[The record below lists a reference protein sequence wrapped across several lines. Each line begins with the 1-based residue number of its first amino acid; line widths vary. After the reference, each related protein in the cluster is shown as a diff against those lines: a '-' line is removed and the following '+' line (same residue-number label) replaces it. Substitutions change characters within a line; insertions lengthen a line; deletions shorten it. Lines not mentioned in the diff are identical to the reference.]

1 MVKLTEFLI
10 RNRLAV
16 VFLTVFLFF
25 YGFYS
30 LKKTP
35 IDAIPDLSDVQVI
48 VYAKWIGQ
56 VPQVVEDQ
64 LTYPLVTNM
73 MGVPKVKTVRGY
85 SVPNYS
91 LVFIIFEDGTDLYW
105 ARSRVLE
112 KLATIRG
119 QLPKEADI
127 QLGPDATGVGW
138 VYQYALVSKTR
149 TLDEL
154 WALQNFYVKYAL
166 LSVPDVSEV
175 ASVGGFEKEYRVLIK
190 PEKLYQ
196 YRLSLKDV
204 YRAVKRSNIERGGK
218 YVEINEREFL
228 LRAVGYA
235 QTKEDLENT
244 VIADRHGV
252 PIRVKDVAKVI
263 ETPAFRM
270 GVADYN
276 GMGDTVGGI
285 VVMRFGAD
293 AYKVIKNVKAK
304 VEEIKKGLPPD
315 VEIIPVYDRS
325 TLIERAIETLKSK
338 LIEESI
344 VVILIISI
352 FLFHFRSS
360 LVILIFLV
368 VSLLAT
374 FITMNHLGITSNIM
388 SLGGIAIAI
397 GTMVDAAI
405 VLIENVHRRR
415 EEGEE
420 LVEAVIHSARDVGKP
435 IFLALLIVTVSFVPL
450 FALEGQAGRL
460 FKPLVATKTL
470 SMVVAAIISV
480 VIVPVLIYYLVR
492 GRIPPEEKNPIV
504 RVLIKLY
511 SPFFHAAVKLRYLV
525 LVLTLIV
532 GASTVYLYEKLGR
545 EFMPPLNE
553 GTLLY
558 MPTTVPSL
566 SRVEALRIINIQDRI
581 LAQFPEV
588 QSVFG
593 KAGRAETAT
602 DPAPISMIETFITL
616 KPEEEWR
623 KVKEERFYSNWNIP
637 EGLKNLLRKVFPEER
652 PISYTELIRE
662 MDKAISM
669 PGLSNMWTMP
679 IKGRIDM
686 ITTGIQT
693 PLGIKIYGDDIRKL
707 NKVAQEIE
715 QTLKGTEGIMSIFGE
730 RSANASYI
738 EIRPKREALDRYGL
752 TVEDVNGAI
761 ASLFANSPVSVMV
774 LGRERYNITLGV
786 PIDYRYDLES
796 LMLPLKGKLIPL
808 SAVADIV
815 RTESPISIKSENGL
829 LTSYVFITPSPDTD
843 MGTVIARAE
852 KVLKESLELPKGYYY
867 EWSGQFEYWKKALEN
882 LKVIIPV
889 VILMII
895 LLVYFTFNKLFE
907 TFLVLLTLPIAT
919 FGGVLLMYILDY
931 NISIASIAGFLAL
944 LGIAAEMG
952 IVMVVYIQ
960 NALLHHAT
968 EEGGRLKSK
977 QDAFEAIYE
986 GAVKRIR
993 PISMTFSAILLG
1005 LIPIMM
1011 GHGTG
1016 GEVMSRI
1023 AAPMVGGVLSTFVI
1037 VLLFVPALYAIYV
1050 EIVMRKKLRNNE
1062 SS

>member
-1 MVKLTEFLI
+1 MVKLTEFFIKNKIAIIFTTL
-10 RNRLAV
+10 
-16 VFLTVFLFF
+16 FLLF
-25 YGFYS
+25 YGYYS

-48 VYAKWIGQ
+48 IYSKWIGQ
-56 VPQVVEDQ
+56 VPQVIEDQ

-154 WALQNFYVKYAL
+154 WALQNFYIKYAL
-166 LSVPDVSEV
+166 LAVPDVAEV
-175 ASVGGFEKEYRVLIK
+175 ASVGGYEKEYRVLIK

-196 YRLSLKDV
+196 YGLSLRDV
-204 YRAVKRSNIERGGK
+204 YMSLKKTNVEVGGK

-228 LRAVGYA
+228 IRAVGYA
-235 QTKEDLENT
+235 QSKEDLEKT
-244 VIADRHGV
+244 VITYRNGI
-252 PIRVKDVAKVI
+252 PIRIRDIGKVV

-285 VVMRFGAD
+285 VIMRFGAD
-293 AYKVIKNVKAK
+293 AYKVIKNVKEK
-304 VEEIKKGLPPD
+304 IEEIKKGLPED
-315 VEIIPVYDRS
+315 VELVPVYDRS
-325 TLIERAIETLKSK
+325 TLIERAIDNLKTK

-344 VVILIISI
+344 IVLAIVGL
-352 FLFHFRSS
+352 FLFHIQSAI
-360 LVILIFLV
+360 VIIIFLILSILV
-368 VSLLAT
+368 T

-405 VLIENVHRRR
+405 VLVENVHRRL
-415 EEGEE
+415 EEGDD
-420 LVEAVIHSARDVGKP
+420 LMTAITHSAKDVGKP

-470 SMVVAAIISV
+470 SMLVAALISIT
-480 VIVPVLIYYLVR
+480 IVPVLIYILVR
-492 GRIPPEEKNPIV
+492 GKIPPEEKNPLV
-504 RVLIKLY
+504 RLLHKIY
-511 SPFFHAAVKLRYLV
+511 DPIFHLAVKLRYLLLLLFFV
-525 LVLTLIV
+525 M
-532 GASTVYLYEKLGR
+532 GASTLYFYEKLGR
-545 EFMPPLNE
+545 EFMPTLNE
-553 GTLLY
+553 GTILY
-558 MPTTVPSL
+558 MPTSVPSI
-566 SRVEALRIINIQDRI
+566 SRQEVFRIINIQDRI

-588 QSVFG
+588 ESVFG

-602 DPAPISMIETFITL
+602 DPAPMSMIETFITL

-623 KVKEERFYSNWNIP
+623 KIKEKRFYSDWNIP
-637 EGLKNLLRKVFPEER
+637 EFLKDLLRRLFPEER
-652 PISYTELIRE
+652 NITYTELIRE
-662 MDKAISM
+662 MDQAISV

-693 PLGIKIYGDDIRKL
+693 PLGIKIYGDDINTL
-707 NKVAQEIE
+707 NDLAQQIE
-715 QTLKGTEGIMSIFGE
+715 QLLKNVEGIMSIFGE
-730 RSANASYI
+730 RSTKATYL
-738 EIRPKREALDRYGL
+738 EIRPKREALERYGL
-752 TVEDVNGAI
+752 TVSDINMAI
-761 ASLFANSPVSVMV
+761 AQLFANAPASTMI
-774 LGRERYNITLGV
+774 LGRERYGITLGI
-786 PIDYRYDLES
+786 PLDYRYDLEN
-796 LMLPLKGKLIPL
+796 LMLPLKGKLVPL

-829 LTSYVFITPSPDTD
+829 LTSYVFITPNPEVD
-843 MGTVIARAE
+843 MGTVIQRAE
-852 KVLKESLELPKGYYY
+852 KVLQERLQLPKGYYY

-882 LKVIIPV
+882 LKVIIPL
-889 VILMII
+889 VILLIV
-895 LLVYFTFNKLFE
+895 LLVWFTFGRLFE
-907 TFLVLLTLPIAT
+907 TVLVLLTLPVAT
-919 FGGVLLMYILDY
+919 FGGVMLMYLLDY

-952 IVMVVYIQ
+952 MVMVVYIQ
-960 NALLHHAT
+960 NSLLHTAT
-968 EEGGRLKSK
+968 QHGGKIPDKRT
-977 QDAFEAIYE
+977 AFEAIYH

-993 PISMTFSAILLG
+993 PKAMTFFAILLG
-1005 LIPIMM
+1005 LLPIMK

-1016 GEVMSRI
+1016 SEVMSRI
-1023 AAPMVGGVLSTFVI
+1023 AAPMVGGILSTFII
-1037 VLLFVPALYAIYV
+1037 VLIFVPALYAIYMDWT
-1050 EIVMRKKLRNNE
+1050 MRGKRE
-1062 SS
+1062 E

>member
-1 MVKLTEFLI
+1 MIKLTQFFLK
-10 RNRLAV
+10 NRIAILFATL
-16 VFLTVFLFF
+16 FLLL
-25 YGFYS
+25 YGYYS

-48 VYAKWIGQ
+48 IYSKWIGQ
-56 VPQVVEDQ
+56 VPQVIEDQ

-149 TLDEL
+149 SLDEL
-154 WALQNFYVKYAL
+154 WALQNFYLKYAL
-166 LSVPDVSEV
+166 LAVPDVAEV
-175 ASVGGFEKEYRVLIK
+175 ASVGGYEKEYRVLVK

-196 YRLSLKDV
+196 YGLSLKDLYMALKKTNV
-204 YRAVKRSNIERGGK
+204 EVGGK

-228 LRAVGYA
+228 VRAVGYA
-235 QTKEDLENT
+235 RSREDIAKT
-244 VIADRHGV
+244 VVAYRNGV
-252 PIRVKDVAKVI
+252 PIRVEDLGKVI
-263 ETPAFRM
+263 ETPAYRM

-293 AYKVIKNVKAK
+293 AYKVIKNVKK
-304 VEEIKKGLPPD
+304 KIEDIKKGLPED
-315 VEIIPVYDRS
+315 VELVPVYDRS
-325 TLIERAIETLKSK
+325 TLIERAIDNLKTK
-338 LIEESI
+338 LIEESVVVLAI
-344 VVILIISI
+344 VGI
-352 FLFHFRSS
+352 FLFHIQSAI
-360 LVILIFLV
+360 VIIVFLII
-368 VSLLAT
+368 SLLAT
-374 FITMNHLGITSNIM
+374 FIAMNHLGITSNIM

-405 VLIENVHRRR
+405 VLVENVHRRL
-415 EEGEE
+415 ENGDD
-420 LVEAVIHSARDVGKP
+420 LVTAITHSAKDVGKP
-435 IFLALLIVTVSFVPL
+435 IFLALLIVTASFVPL

-470 SMVVAAIISV
+470 SMLVSAIISV
-480 VIVPVLIYYLVR
+480 TIVPVLIYFLVR
-492 GRIPPEEKNPIV
+492 GKIPPEEKNPIV
-504 RVLIKLY
+504 RFLLKLY
-511 SPFFHAAVKLRYLV
+511 GPVFHSAVRLRYILLLLFV
-525 LVLTLIV
+525 AMGV
-532 GASTVYLYEKLGR
+532 STFYFYEKLGR
-545 EFMPPLNE
+545 EFMPTLNE
-553 GTLLY
+553 GTILY
-558 MPTTVPSL
+558 MPTSVPSV
-566 SRVEALRIINIQDRI
+566 SRQEIFRVINIQDRI
-581 LAQFPEV
+581 IKQFPEV
-588 QSVFG
+588 ESVFG

-602 DPAPISMIETFITL
+602 DPAPLSMIETFITL

-623 KVKEERFYSNWNIP
+623 KVKEERFYSNWSIP
-637 EGLKNLLRKVFPEER
+637 EFLKDLLRKVFPEER
-652 PISYTELIRE
+652 TITYTELIRE
-662 MDKAISM
+662 MDRSISI

-693 PLGIKIYGDDIRKL
+693 PLGIKIYGDNINTL
-707 NKVAQEIE
+707 NDLAQRIE
-715 QTLKGTEGIMSIFGE
+715 HILKGVDGIMSVFGE
-730 RSANASYI
+730 RSTKATYI
-738 EIRPKREALDRYGL
+738 EIRPKREALQRYGL
-752 TVEDVNGAI
+752 TVSDINMAI
-761 ASLFANSPVSVMV
+761 AQLFANSPASTMI
-774 LGRERYNITLGV
+774 LGRERYGITLGV
-786 PIDYRYDLES
+786 PLDYRYDLEN
-796 LMLPLKGKLIPL
+796 LMLPLKKRLIPL

-815 RTESPISIKSENGL
+815 KTESPISIKSENGL
-829 LTSYVFITPSPDTD
+829 LTSYVFITPNPEVD
-843 MGTVIARAE
+843 MGTVIERAE
-852 KVLKESLELPKGYYY
+852 KVLKEKLKLPKGYYY

-882 LKVIIPV
+882 LKVIVPV

-895 LLVYFTFNKLFE
+895 LLVWFTFNKLFE
-907 TFLVLLTLPIAT
+907 TILVLLTLPVAT
-919 FGGVLLMYILDY
+919 FGGVMLMYLLDY

-960 NALLHHAT
+960 NSLLHTAIRY
-968 EEGGRLKSK
+968 GGRIHDKK
-977 QDAFEAIYE
+977 EAFEAIYS

-993 PISMTFSAILLG
+993 PIFMTFSAILLG
-1005 LIPIMM
+1005 LLPIMR

-1016 GEVMSRI
+1016 SEVMSRI
-1023 AAPMVGGVLSTFVI
+1023 AAPMVGGILSTFII
-1037 VLLFVPALYAIYV
+1037 VLLFVPALYAIYM
-1050 EIVMRKKLRNNE
+1050 EWSTRRR
-1062 SS
+1062 SGA

>member
-1 MVKLTEFLI
+1 MVKVTEFFLH
-10 RNRLAV
+10 NRIAIIFVSL
-16 VFLTVFLFF
+16 FLLF

-48 VYAKWIGQ
+48 IYSKWIGQ
-56 VPQVVEDQ
+56 VPQVIEDQ

-119 QLPKEADI
+119 QLPREADI

-154 WALQNFYVKYAL
+154 WALQNFYIKYAL
-166 LSVPDVSEV
+166 LAVPDVAEV
-175 ASVGGFEKEYRVLIK
+175 ASVGGYEKEYRVLIK

-196 YRLSLKDV
+196 YGLSLKDV
-204 YRAVKRSNIERGGK
+204 YNALRKTNIEMGGK

-228 LRAVGYA
+228 IRAVGYA
-235 QTKEDLENT
+235 QTREDIART
-244 VIADRHGV
+244 VIVERKGV
-252 PIRVKDVAKVI
+252 PIRIEDIGSVV
-263 ETPAFRM
+263 ETPAYRM

-293 AYKVIKNVKAK
+293 AYKVIKNVKK
-304 VEEIKKGLPPD
+304 KIEEVKKGLPED
-315 VEIIPVYDRS
+315 VELVPVYDRS
-325 TLIERAIETLKSK
+325 ALIERAIDNLKSK

-344 VVILIISI
+344 VVLAIVGI
-352 FLFHFRSS
+352 FLFHLQSAV
-360 LVILIFLV
+360 VIIIFLIL
-368 VSLLAT
+368 SLLAT

-415 EEGEE
+415 EDGDD
-420 LVEAVIHSARDVGKP
+420 LWTAITHSARDVGKP

-470 SMVVAAIISV
+470 SMLVAAIISV
-480 VIVPVLIYYLVR
+480 IIVPVLIYFLVR
-492 GRIPPEEKNPIV
+492 GHIPPEHKNPIV
-504 RVLIKLY
+504 RFLIRVYDPL
-511 SPFFHAAVKLRYLV
+511 FHTAVKLRYLMLLLFV
-525 LVLTLIV
+525 LMGI
-532 GASTVYLYEKLGR
+532 GTVYIYEKLGR

-558 MPTTVPSL
+558 MPTSVPSV
-566 SRVEALRIINIQDRI
+566 SRQEIFRIINIQDRI
-581 LAQFPEV
+581 LKEFPEV

-602 DPAPISMIETFITL
+602 DPAPFSMIETFITL
-616 KPEEEWR
+616 KPQSEWR

-637 EGLKNLLRKVFPEER
+637 ESIKNLLRKVFPEER
-652 PISYTELIRE
+652 PIEFTELIRE
-662 MDKAISM
+662 MDQAISV

-693 PLGIKIYGDDIRKL
+693 PLGIKIYGDDINRL
-707 NKVAQEIE
+707 NHIAQQIE
-715 QTLKGTEGIMSIFGE
+715 QMIKDVDGIMSIFGE
-730 RSANASYI
+730 RSIKATYV
-738 EIRPKREALDRYGL
+738 EIIPRREVLERYGL
-752 TVEDVNGAI
+752 TVSDINMAI
-761 ASLFANSPVSVMV
+761 AQLFANSPASTMI
-774 LGRERYNITLGV
+774 LGRERYGITLGV
-786 PIDYRYDLES
+786 PLDYRYDLEN
-796 LMLPLKGKLIPL
+796 LMIPLRDRLIPL
-808 SAVADIV
+808 SAVARIV

-829 LTSYVFITPSPDTD
+829 LTSYVFITPDPKVD
-843 MGTVIARAE
+843 MGTVISRAE
-852 KVLKESLELPKGYYY
+852 KVLQEKLKLPKGYYY

-882 LKVIIPV
+882 LKVIIPI
-889 VILMII
+889 VILLIV
-895 LLVYFTFNKLFE
+895 LLVYFTFNRLFE
-907 TFLVLLTLPIAT
+907 TILVLLTLPVAT
-919 FGGVLLMYILDY
+919 FGGLLLMYILGY

-960 NALLHHAT
+960 NSLLHRAL
-968 EEGGRLKSK
+968 ELGGRITTREE
-977 QDAFEAIYE
+977 AFEAIYS

-993 PISMTFSAILLG
+993 PIFMTFSAILLG
-1005 LIPIMM
+1005 LLPIMS

-1016 GEVMSRI
+1016 SEVMSRI
-1023 AAPMVGGVLSTFVI
+1023 AAPMVGGILSTFII
-1037 VLLFVPALYAIYV
+1037 VLLFVPALYAIYM
-1050 EIVMRKKLRNNE
+1050 EWNTRRRE
-1062 SS
+1062 

>member
-1 MVKLTEFLI
+1 MVKLTEFFLKNRIALI
-10 RNRLAV
+10 FISL
-16 VFLTVFLFF
+16 FLLL

-48 VYAKWIGQ
+48 IYSKWIGQ
-56 VPQVVEDQ
+56 VPQVIEDQ

-119 QLPKEADI
+119 QLPREADI

-138 VYQYALVSKTR
+138 VYQYALVSKKR

-154 WALQNFYVKYAL
+154 WAMQNFYIKYAL
-166 LSVPDVSEV
+166 LAVPDVAEV
-175 ASVGGFEKEYRVLIK
+175 ASVGGYEKEYRVLIK

-196 YRLSLKDV
+196 YGLSLKEV
-204 YRAVKRSNIERGGK
+204 YNALRKTNIEMGGK

-228 LRAVGYA
+228 VRAIGYA
-235 QTKEDLENT
+235 QNREDIART
-244 VIADRHGV
+244 VVAERKGV
-252 PIRVKDVAKVI
+252 PIRIEDIGNVI
-263 ETPAFRM
+263 ETPAYRM

-293 AYKVIKNVKAK
+293 AYKVIKNVKK
-304 VEEIKKGLPPD
+304 KIEEVKKGLPED
-315 VEIIPVYDRS
+315 VRIVPVYDRS
-325 TLIERAIETLKSK
+325 TLIERAIDNLRSK

-344 VVILIISI
+344 VVLAIVGI
-352 FLFHFRSS
+352 FLFHVQSA
-360 LVILIFLV
+360 LVIIIFLV
-368 VSLLAT
+368 ISLLAT
-374 FITMNHLGITSNIM
+374 FITMNHLGLTSNIM

-405 VLIENVHRRR
+405 VLVENVHRRR
-415 EEGEE
+415 EDGDD
-420 LVEAVIHSARDVGKP
+420 LRTAISHSAKDVGKP

-470 SMVVAAIISV
+470 SMLVAAIISV
-480 VIVPVLIYYLVR
+480 IIVPVFIYYFVR
-492 GRIPPEEKNPIV
+492 GPIPPEHRNPIV
-504 RVLIKLY
+504 RLLIKTYDPLY
-511 SPFFHAAVKLRYLV
+511 HMAVKLRYLMLLLFV
-525 LVLTLIV
+525 LMGV
-532 GASTVYLYEKLGR
+532 GTFFIYEKLGR

-558 MPTTVPSL
+558 MPTSVPSV
-566 SRVEALRIINIQDRI
+566 SRQEIFRIINVQDRI
-581 LAQFPEV
+581 IKEFPEV
-588 QSVFG
+588 QSVLG

-602 DPAPISMIETFITL
+602 DPAPFSMIETFITL
-616 KPEEEWR
+616 KPESEWR
-623 KVKEERFYSNWNIP
+623 RVKGERFYSGWSLP
-637 EGLKNLLRKVFPEER
+637 EPIKNLLRRLFPEER
-652 PISYTELIRE
+652 PIELTELIRE
-662 MDKAISM
+662 MDQAISV

-693 PLGIKIYGDDIRKL
+693 PLGIKIYGDDINKL
-707 NKVAQEIE
+707 NQIAQHIE
-715 QTLKGTEGIMSIFGE
+715 QMIKDVDGIMSVFGE
-730 RSANASYI
+730 RSIKATYV
-738 EIRPKREALDRYGL
+738 EIIPRREVLERYGL
-752 TVEDVNGAI
+752 TVSDINMAI
-761 ASLFANSPVSVMV
+761 AQLFANSPASTMI
-774 LGRERYNITLGV
+774 LGRERYGITLGV
-786 PIDYRYDLES
+786 PLDYRYDLEN

-808 SAVADIV
+808 SAVAHIV

-829 LTSYVFITPSPDTD
+829 LTSYVFITPDPKVD

-852 KVLKESLELPKGYYY
+852 KVLQEKLKLPKGYYY

-882 LKVIIPV
+882 LKVIIPI
-889 VILMII
+889 VILLII
-895 LLVYFTFNKLFE
+895 LLVYFTFNRLFE
-907 TFLVLLTLPIAT
+907 TILVLLTLPVAT
-919 FGGVLLMYILDY
+919 FGGLLLMYMLSY

-960 NALLHHAT
+960 NSLLHRAIELGGKIHSR
-968 EEGGRLKSK
+968 EE
-977 QDAFEAIYE
+977 AFEAIYS

-993 PISMTFSAILLG
+993 PIFMTFSAILLG
-1005 LIPIMM
+1005 LLPIMS

-1023 AAPMVGGVLSTFVI
+1023 AAPMVGGILSTFVI
-1037 VLLFVPALYAIYV
+1037 VLLFVPALYAIYM
-1050 EIVMRKKLRNNE
+1050 EWRTRAR
-1062 SS
+1062 

>member
-1 MVKLTEFLI
+1 MIKLTEFFL
-10 RNRLAV
+10 RNRIAILFTTL
-16 VFLTVFLFF
+16 FLLL
-25 YGFYS
+25 YGYYS

-48 VYAKWIGQ
+48 IYSKWIGQ
-56 VPQVVEDQ
+56 VPQVIEDQ

-166 LSVPDVSEV
+166 LAVPDVAEV
-175 ASVGGFEKEYRVLIK
+175 ASVGGYEKEYRVLVK

-196 YRLSLKDV
+196 YGLSLKDL
-204 YRAVKRSNIERGGK
+204 YMSLKKTNIEMGGK

-228 LRAVGYA
+228 IRAVGYA
-235 QTKEDLENT
+235 QSREELEKT
-244 VIADRHGV
+244 VVAYRDGV
-252 PIRVKDVAKVI
+252 PIRVADLGKVI
-263 ETPAFRM
+263 ETPAYRM
-270 GVADYN
+270 GLADYN

-293 AYKVIKNVKAK
+293 AYKVIKNVKQK
-304 VEEIKKGLPPD
+304 IEEVKKGLPED
-315 VEIIPVYDRS
+315 VELVPVYDRS
-325 TLIERAIETLKSK
+325 TLIERAIDNLKTK
-338 LIEESI
+338 LIEETI
-344 VVILIISI
+344 VVLAIVGI
-352 FLFHFRSS
+352 FLFHIQSAI
-360 LVILIFLV
+360 VIIIFLI

-405 VLIENVHRRR
+405 VLVENVHRRV
-415 EEGEE
+415 EEGDD
-420 LVEAVIHSARDVGKP
+420 LLTAITHSAKDVGKP

-470 SMVVAAIISV
+470 SMLVAAIISV
-480 VIVPVLIYYLVR
+480 IIVPVLVYFLVR
-492 GRIPPEEKNPIV
+492 GKIPPEEKNPIV
-504 RVLIKLY
+504 RFLLKVY
-511 SPFFHAAVKLRYLV
+511 DPVFHFAVKIRYILLILFV
-525 LVLTLIV
+525 LMGV
-532 GASTVYLYEKLGR
+532 STFYFYEKLGR
-545 EFMPPLNE
+545 EFMPALNE
-553 GTLLY
+553 GTILY
-558 MPTTVPSL
+558 MPTSVPSV
-566 SRVEALRIINIQDRI
+566 SRQEIFRIINIQDRI
-581 LAQFPEV
+581 LKQFPEV
-588 QSVFG
+588 ESVFG

-602 DPAPISMIETFITL
+602 DPAPFSMIETFITL
-616 KPEEEWR
+616 KPEHEWR
-623 KVKEERFYSNWNIP
+623 KVKEERFYSNWIIP
-637 EGLKNLLRKVFPEER
+637 EFMKNLLRKVFPEER
-652 PISYTELIRE
+652 TITYTELIRE
-662 MDKAISM
+662 MDQAISV

-693 PLGIKIYGDDIRKL
+693 PLGIKIYGDNINTLNDI
-707 NKVAQEIE
+707 AQQIE
-715 QTLKGTEGIMSIFGE
+715 QTLKDVDGVMSIFGE
-730 RSANASYI
+730 RSTKATYV
-738 EIRPKREALDRYGL
+738 EIRPKREALQRYGL
-752 TVEDVNGAI
+752 TVSDINMAI
-761 ASLFANSPVSVMV
+761 AQLFANSPASTMI
-774 LGRERYNITLGV
+774 LGRERYGITLGV
-786 PIDYRYDLES
+786 PLDYRYDLEN
-796 LMLPLKGKLIPL
+796 LMLPLKNKLIPL
-808 SAVADIV
+808 SAVADV
-815 RTESPISIKSENGL
+815 VKTESPISIKSENGL
-829 LTSYVFITPSPDTD
+829 LTSYVFITPNPEVD

-852 KVLKESLELPKGYYY
+852 KVLQEKLKLPKGYYY

-889 VILMII
+889 VILLIV
-895 LLVYFTFNKLFE
+895 LLVWFTFNKLFE
-907 TFLVLLTLPIAT
+907 TILVLLMLPVAT
-919 FGGVLLMYILDY
+919 FGGIMLMYLLDY

-960 NALLHHAT
+960 NSLKDTAVQF
-968 EEGGRLKSK
+968 GGEIPNKK
-977 QDAFEAIYE
+977 EAFEAIYH

-993 PISMTFSAILLG
+993 PIFMTFSAILLG
-1005 LIPIMM
+1005 LLPIMR

-1016 GEVMSRI
+1016 SEVMSRI
-1023 AAPMVGGVLSTFVI
+1023 AAPMVGGILSTFVI
-1037 VLLFVPALYAIYV
+1037 VLLFVPALYAIYM
-1050 EIVMRKKLRNNE
+1050 EWKTRGKAEK
-1062 SS
+1062 S

>member
-1 MVKLTEFLI
+1 MIKLTEFFVK
-10 RNRLAV
+10 NRIAV
-16 VFLTVFLFF
+16 LFVTLFLLL
-25 YGFYS
+25 YGYYS

-48 VYAKWIGQ
+48 IYSKWIGQ
-56 VPQVVEDQ
+56 VPQVIEDQ

-138 VYQYALVSKTR
+138 VYQYALISKTR

-154 WALQNFYVKYAL
+154 WSLQNFYIKYAL
-166 LSVPDVSEV
+166 LAVPDVAEV
-175 ASVGGFEKEYRVLIK
+175 ASVGGYEKEYRVLVK

-196 YRLSLKDV
+196 YGLSLKDV
-204 YRAVKRSNIERGGK
+204 YMALKKTNVEMGGK

-228 LRAVGYA
+228 IRAVGYA
-235 QTKEDLENT
+235 KSKEDIANT
-244 VIADRHGV
+244 VIVERKGI
-252 PIRVKDVAKVI
+252 PIRIKDVAKVI
-263 ETPAFRM
+263 ETPAYRM

-293 AYKVIKNVKAK
+293 AYKVIKNVKK
-304 VEEIKKGLPPD
+304 KIEEIKKGLPED
-315 VEIIPVYDRS
+315 VEIVPVYDRS
-325 TLIERAIETLKSK
+325 TLIERAINNLKAK

-344 VVILIISI
+344 VVLAIVGI
-352 FLFHFRSS
+352 FLFHIQSAI
-360 LVILIFLV
+360 VIIIFLI

-374 FITMNHLGITSNIM
+374 FIAMNHLGITSNIM

-405 VLIENVHRRR
+405 VLVENVHRRL
-415 EEGEE
+415 ESGDD
-420 LVEAVIHSARDVGKP
+420 LVTAITHSAKDVGKP

-470 SMVVAAIISV
+470 SMLVAAIVSV
-480 VIVPVLIYYLVR
+480 IVVPVLVYFFVR
-492 GRIPPEEKNPIV
+492 GPIPSEEKNPLV
-504 RVLIKLY
+504 RFLIKVYDPL
-511 SPFFHAAVKLRYLV
+511 FHTAVKLRYLMLLLFV
-525 LVLTLIV
+525 LM
-532 GASTVYLYEKLGR
+532 GASTLYFYEKLGR

-553 GTLLY
+553 GTILY
-558 MPTTVPSL
+558 MPTSVPSV
-566 SRVEALRIINIQDRI
+566 SRQEIFRIINIQDRI
-581 LAQFPEV
+581 LKQFPEV
-588 QSVFG
+588 ESVFG

-602 DPAPISMIETFITL
+602 DPAPFSMIETFITL
-616 KPEEEWR
+616 KPEHEWR

-637 EGLKNLLRKVFPEER
+637 EPIKNLLREVFPEER
-652 PISYTELIRE
+652 TITYTELIRE
-662 MDKAISM
+662 MDKAISV

-693 PLGIKIYGDDIRKL
+693 PLGIKIYGDNINTL
-707 NKVAQEIE
+707 NELAQQIE
-715 QTLKGTEGIMSIFGE
+715 QLLKEVDGIMSIFGE
-730 RSANASYI
+730 RSTKATYI
-738 EIRPKREALDRYGL
+738 EIRPKREALERYGL
-752 TVEDVNGAI
+752 TVSDVNMAI
-761 ASLFANSPVSVMV
+761 AQLFANSPASTMI
-774 LGRERYNITLGV
+774 LGRERYGITLGV
-786 PIDYRYDLES
+786 PLDYRYDLEN
-796 LMLPLKGKLIPL
+796 LMLPLKNKLIPL

-829 LTSYVFITPSPDTD
+829 LTSYVFITPSPDVD

-852 KVLKESLELPKGYYY
+852 KVLKEKLKLPKGYYY

-882 LKVIIPV
+882 LKVIIPI
-889 VILMII
+889 VILLII

-907 TFLVLLTLPIAT
+907 TILVLLTLPVAT
-919 FGGVLLMYILDY
+919 FGGVLLMYLLGY

-960 NALLHHAT
+960 NSLVHRAMELGGKIHNR
-968 EEGGRLKSK
+968 EE
-977 QDAFEAIYE
+977 AFKAIYS
-986 GAVKRIR
+986 GAVQRIR
-993 PISMTFSAILLG
+993 PIFMTFSAILLG
-1005 LIPIMM
+1005 LLPIMR

-1016 GEVMSRI
+1016 SEVMSRI
-1023 AAPMVGGVLSTFVI
+1023 AAPMVGGILSTFTI
-1037 VLLFVPALYAIYV
+1037 VLLFVPALYAIYM
-1050 EIVMRKKLRNNE
+1050 EIATRRNRTSE
-1062 SS
+1062 

>member
-1 MVKLTEFLI
+1 MIKLTEFFV
-10 RNRLAV
+10 RNRVAV
-16 VFLTVFLFF
+16 LFTTVFLLL
-25 YGFYS
+25 YGYYS

-48 VYAKWIGQ
+48 IYSKWIGQ
-56 VPQVVEDQ
+56 VPQVIEDQ

-119 QLPKEADI
+119 QLPREADI

-138 VYQYALVSKTR
+138 VYQYALVSKKR

-154 WALQNFYVKYAL
+154 WALQNFYIKYAL
-166 LSVPDVSEV
+166 LSVPDVAEV
-175 ASVGGFEKEYRVLIK
+175 ASVGGYEREYRVLLK

-196 YRLSLKDV
+196 YGISLREV
-204 YRAVKRSNIERGGK
+204 YDALRKTNVEMGGK

-228 LRAVGYA
+228 IRAVGYA
-235 QTKEDLENT
+235 QSVEDLART
-244 VIADRHGV
+244 VITYRGGV
-252 PIRVKDVAKVI
+252 PIRIKDIGEVV
-263 ETPAFRM
+263 ETAAYRM
-270 GVADYN
+270 GVADYQ

-285 VVMRFGAD
+285 VIMRFGAD

-304 VEEIKKGLPPD
+304 IEEIKKGLPED
-315 VEIIPVYDRS
+315 VELVPVYDRS
-325 TLIERAIETLKSK
+325 TLIERAIDNLKTK

-344 VVILIISI
+344 VVLAIVGL
-352 FLFHFRSS
+352 FLFHVQSA
-360 LVILIFLV
+360 LVIIIFLV

-405 VLIENVHRRR
+405 VLVENVHRRR
-415 EEGEE
+415 EEGDD
-420 LVEAVIHSARDVGKP
+420 LITAVTHSAKDVGKP

-470 SMVVAAIISV
+470 SMLVAAIISV
-480 VIVPVLIYYLVR
+480 FIVPVLIYYLVR
-492 GRIPPEEKNPIV
+492 GHIPPEDKNPFV
-504 RVLIKLY
+504 RLLKKVYDPL
-511 SPFFHAAVKLRYLV
+511 FHGAVRFRYLM
-525 LVLTLIV
+525 LVAFV
-532 GASTVYLYEKLGR
+532 GMGGATVYLYEKLGR

-558 MPTTVPSL
+558 MPTSVPSV
-566 SRVEALRIINIQDRI
+566 SRQEIFRVINIQDRI

-588 QSVFG
+588 ESVFG

-602 DPAPISMIETFITL
+602 DPAPFSMIETFITL
-616 KPEEEWR
+616 KPEHEWR
-623 KVKEERFYSNWNIP
+623 KVKEERFYSSWDLP
-637 EGLKNLLRKVFPEER
+637 EFIKDILRKLFPEER
-652 PISYTELIRE
+652 TITFTELIRE
-662 MDKAISM
+662 MDRAISV

-693 PLGIKIYGDDIRKL
+693 PLGIKIYGDDINVL
-707 NKVAQEIE
+707 NEIAQHIE
-715 QTLKGTEGIMSIFGE
+715 QLLKNVDGVMSVFGE
-730 RSANASYI
+730 RSAEASYV
-738 EIRPKREALDRYGL
+738 EIRPRRDVLERYGL
-752 TVEDVNGAI
+752 TVADINMAVAK
-761 ASLFANSPVSVMV
+761 LFANSPASTMI
-774 LGRERYNITLGV
+774 LGRERYGITLGV
-786 PIDYRYDLES
+786 PLDYRYDLEN
-796 LMLPLKGKLIPL
+796 LIIPLKDRLVPL
-808 SAVADIV
+808 SAVVDVV

-829 LTSYVFITPSPDTD
+829 LTSYVFITPDPDTD
-843 MGTVIARAE
+843 MGTVIKRAE
-852 KVLKESLELPKGYYY
+852 KVLAEKLHLPKGYYY

-882 LKVIIPV
+882 LKVIIPL
-889 VILMII
+889 VILLIV
-895 LLVYFTFNKLFE
+895 LLVYFTFSKLFE
-907 TFLVLLTLPIAT
+907 TVLVLLTLPVAT
-919 FGGVLLMYILDY
+919 FGGVLLMYVLDY
-931 NISIASIAGFLAL
+931 NVSIASIAGFLAL

-952 IVMVVYIQ
+952 IVMVVYI
-960 NALLHHAT
+960 NNSMTRRAIESGGAIRSK
-968 EEGGRLKSK
+968 EE
-977 QDAFEAIYE
+977 AFEAIYH

-993 PISMTFSAILLG
+993 PIFMTFSAILLG
-1005 LIPIMM
+1005 LIPILK

-1016 GEVMSRI
+1016 SEVMSRI
-1023 AAPMVGGVLSTFVI
+1023 AAPMVGGILSTFII
-1037 VLLFVPALYAIYV
+1037 VLLFVPAFYAIYV
-1050 EIVMRKKLRNNE
+1050 ELSFRNKK
-1062 SS
+1062 SGD

>member
-1 MVKLTEFLI
+1 MVKLTEFFIKNKIAIIFTTL
-10 RNRLAV
+10 
-16 VFLTVFLFF
+16 FLLF
-25 YGFYS
+25 YGYYS

-48 VYAKWIGQ
+48 IYSKWIGQ
-56 VPQVVEDQ
+56 VPQVIEDQ

-154 WALQNFYVKYAL
+154 WALQNFYIKYAL
-166 LSVPDVSEV
+166 LAVPDVAEV
-175 ASVGGFEKEYRVLIK
+175 ASVGGYEKEYRVLIK

-196 YRLSLKDV
+196 YGLSLRDV
-204 YRAVKRSNIERGGK
+204 YMSLKKTNVEMGGK

-228 LRAVGYA
+228 IRAVGYA
-235 QTKEDLENT
+235 QSKEDLEKT
-244 VIADRHGV
+244 VITYRNGI
-252 PIRVKDVAKVI
+252 PIRIRDIGKVV

-285 VVMRFGAD
+285 VIMRFGAD
-293 AYKVIKNVKAK
+293 AYKVIKNVKEK
-304 VEEIKKGLPPD
+304 IEEIKKGLPED
-315 VEIIPVYDRS
+315 VELVPVYDRS
-325 TLIERAIETLKSK
+325 TLIERAIDNLKTK

-344 VVILIISI
+344 IVLAIVGL
-352 FLFHFRSS
+352 FLFHIQSAI
-360 LVILIFLV
+360 VIIIFLILSILV
-368 VSLLAT
+368 T

-405 VLIENVHRRR
+405 VLVENVHRRL
-415 EEGEE
+415 EEGDD
-420 LVEAVIHSARDVGKP
+420 LMTAITHSAKDVGKP

-470 SMVVAAIISV
+470 SMLVAALISIT
-480 VIVPVLIYYLVR
+480 IVPVLIYILVR
-492 GRIPPEEKNPIV
+492 GKIPPEEKNPLV
-504 RVLIKLY
+504 RLLHKIY
-511 SPFFHAAVKLRYLV
+511 DPIFHLAVKLRYLLLLLFFV
-525 LVLTLIV
+525 M
-532 GASTVYLYEKLGR
+532 GASTLYFYEKLGR
-545 EFMPPLNE
+545 EFMPTLNE
-553 GTLLY
+553 GTILY
-558 MPTTVPSL
+558 MPTSVPSI
-566 SRVEALRIINIQDRI
+566 SRQEVFRIINIQDRI

-588 QSVFG
+588 ESVFG

-602 DPAPISMIETFITL
+602 DPAPMSMIETFITL

-623 KVKEERFYSNWNIP
+623 KIKEKRFYSDWNIP
-637 EGLKNLLRKVFPEER
+637 EFLKDLLRRLFPEER
-652 PISYTELIRE
+652 NITYTELIRE
-662 MDKAISM
+662 MDQAISV

-693 PLGIKIYGDDIRKL
+693 PLGIKIYGDDINTL
-707 NKVAQEIE
+707 NDLAQQIE
-715 QTLKGTEGIMSIFGE
+715 QLLKNVEGIMSIFGE
-730 RSANASYI
+730 RSTKATYL
-738 EIRPKREALDRYGL
+738 EIRPKREALERYGL
-752 TVEDVNGAI
+752 TVSDINMAI
-761 ASLFANSPVSVMV
+761 AQLFANAPASTMI
-774 LGRERYNITLGV
+774 LGRERYGITLGI
-786 PIDYRYDLES
+786 PLDYRYDLEN
-796 LMLPLKGKLIPL
+796 LMLPLKGKLVPL

-829 LTSYVFITPSPDTD
+829 LTSYVFITPNPEVD
-843 MGTVIARAE
+843 MGTVIQRAE
-852 KVLKESLELPKGYYY
+852 KVLQEKLQLPKGYYY

-882 LKVIIPV
+882 LKVIIPL
-889 VILMII
+889 VILLIV
-895 LLVYFTFNKLFE
+895 LLVWFTFGRLFE
-907 TFLVLLTLPIAT
+907 TVLVLLTLPVAT
-919 FGGVLLMYILDY
+919 FGGVMLMYLLDY

-952 IVMVVYIQ
+952 MVMVVYIQ
-960 NALLHHAT
+960 NSLLHTAT
-968 EEGGRLKSK
+968 QHGGKIPDKRT
-977 QDAFEAIYE
+977 AFEAIYH

-993 PISMTFSAILLG
+993 PKAMTFFAILLG
-1005 LIPIMM
+1005 LLPIMK

-1016 GEVMSRI
+1016 SEVMSRI
-1023 AAPMVGGVLSTFVI
+1023 AAPMVGGILSTFII
-1037 VLLFVPALYAIYV
+1037 VLIFVPALYAIYMDWT
-1050 EIVMRKKLRNNE
+1050 MRGKRE
-1062 SS
+1062 E

>member
-1 MVKLTEFLI
+1 MVKLTEFFI
-10 RNRLAV
+10 KNKIAV
-16 VFLTVFLFF
+16 LFTTLFLLL
-25 YGFYS
+25 YGYYS

-48 VYAKWIGQ
+48 IYSKWIGQ
-56 VPQVVEDQ
+56 VPQVIEDQ

-85 SVPNYS
+85 SVPDYS

-119 QLPKEADI
+119 QLPREADI

-154 WALQNFYVKYAL
+154 WALQNFYIKYAL
-166 LSVPDVSEV
+166 LAVPDVAEV
-175 ASVGGFEKEYRVLIK
+175 ASVGGYEKEYRVQIK

-196 YRLSLKDV
+196 YGLSLGDV
-204 YRAVKRSNIERGGK
+204 YMALKETNVEMGGK

-228 LRAVGYA
+228 IRAVGYA
-235 QTKEDLENT
+235 QSREDLEKT
-244 VIADRHGV
+244 VIAYRNEV
-252 PIRVKDVAKVI
+252 PIRIQDVAKVV
-263 ETPAFRM
+263 ETPAYRM

-293 AYKVIKNVKAK
+293 AYKVIKNVKK
-304 VEEIKKGLPPD
+304 KIEEIKKGLPED
-315 VEIIPVYDRS
+315 VQLVPVYDRS
-325 TLIERAIETLKSK
+325 TLIERAIDNLKVK

-344 VVILIISI
+344 VVLAIVGI
-352 FLFHFRSS
+352 FLFHLQSAI
-360 LVILIFLV
+360 VIIVFLI
-368 VSLLAT
+368 VSLLVT

-405 VLIENVHRRR
+405 VLVENVHRRL
-415 EEGEE
+415 EEGDN
-420 LVEAVIHSARDVGKP
+420 LMTAITHSARDVGKP

-470 SMVVAAIISV
+470 SMLAAALISV
-480 VIVPVLIYYLVR
+480 VIVPVLIYILVR
-492 GRIPPEEKNPIV
+492 GKILPEEKNPIV
-504 RVLIKLY
+504 RFLHRVY
-511 SPFFHAAVKLRYLV
+511 DPVFHLSVKLRYV
-525 LVLTLIV
+525 LLILFVIMGTSTL
-532 GASTVYLYEKLGR
+532 YFYEKLGR
-545 EFMPPLNE
+545 EFMPTLNE
-553 GTLLY
+553 GTILY
-558 MPTTVPSL
+558 MPTSVPSV
-566 SRVEALRIINIQDRI
+566 SRQEIFRIINVQDRI

-602 DPAPISMIETFITL
+602 DPAHFSMIETFITL

-623 KVKEERFYSNWNIP
+623 KVREERFYSSWNIP
-637 EGLKNLLRKVFPEER
+637 EFLKNLLRRLFPEER
-652 PISYTELIRE
+652 TITYTELIRE
-662 MDKAISM
+662 MDQAISV

-693 PLGIKIYGDDIRKL
+693 PLGIKIYGDDINTL
-707 NKVAQEIE
+707 NDLAQQIE
-715 QTLKGTEGIMSIFGE
+715 QLLKNVDGVMSVFGE
-730 RSANASYI
+730 RSTKATYL
-738 EIRPKREALDRYGL
+738 EIRPKREVLERYGL
-752 TVEDVNGAI
+752 TISDINMAI
-761 ASLFANSPVSVMV
+761 AQLFANSPASTMI
-774 LGRERYNITLGV
+774 LGRERYGITLGV
-786 PIDYRYDLES
+786 PLDYRYDLEN
-796 LMLPLKGKLIPL
+796 LMLPLKGRLIPL

-815 RTESPISIKSENGL
+815 RTESPISIRSENGL
-829 LTSYVFITPSPDTD
+829 LTSYVFMTPNPDTD
-843 MGTVIARAE
+843 MGTVIERAE
-852 KVLKESLELPKGYYY
+852 KVLQEKLQLPKGYYY

-882 LKVIIPV
+882 LKVIIPI
-889 VILMII
+889 VILLIV
-895 LLVYFTFNKLFE
+895 LLVWFTFNKLFE
-907 TFLVLLTLPIAT
+907 TILVLLTLPVAT
-919 FGGVLLMYILDY
+919 FGGVMLMYILDY
-931 NISIASIAGFLAL
+931 NISVASIAGFLAL

-960 NALLHHAT
+960 NSLIHTAMRH
-968 EEGGRLKSK
+968 GGRIHDKK
-977 QDAFEAIYE
+977 EAFEAIYR

-993 PISMTFSAILLG
+993 PKFMTFSAILLG
-1005 LIPIMM
+1005 LLPIMRA
-1011 GHGTG
+1011 HGTG
-1016 GEVMSRI
+1016 SEVMSRI
-1023 AAPMVGGVLSTFVI
+1023 AAPMVGGILSTFII
-1037 VLLFVPALYAIYV
+1037 VLVFVPALYAIYM
-1050 EIVMRKKLRNNE
+1050 EWTTRRRE
-1062 SS
+1062 

>member
-1 MVKLTEFLI
+1 MVKLTQFFIQNRIAILFATLFL
-10 RNRLAV
+10 L
-16 VFLTVFLFF
+16 L
-25 YGFYS
+25 YGYYS

-48 VYAKWIGQ
+48 IYSKWIGQ
-56 VPQVVEDQ
+56 VPQVIEDQ

-119 QLPKEADI
+119 QLPREADI

-166 LSVPDVSEV
+166 LAVPDVAEV
-175 ASVGGFEKEYRVLIK
+175 ASVGGYEKEYRVLIK

-196 YRLSLKDV
+196 YGLSLKDLYMALKKTNV
-204 YRAVKRSNIERGGK
+204 EMGGK

-228 LRAVGYA
+228 VRAVGYA
-235 QTKEDLENT
+235 QSREDLAKT
-244 VIADRHGV
+244 VVAYRNGV
-252 PIRVKDVAKVI
+252 PIRIEDLGKVV
-263 ETPAFRM
+263 ETPAYRM

-293 AYKVIKNVKAK
+293 AYKVIKNVKK
-304 VEEIKKGLPPD
+304 KIEEIKKGLPED
-315 VEIIPVYDRS
+315 VEIVPVYDRS
-325 TLIERAIETLKSK
+325 TLIERAIDNLKTK

-344 VVILIISI
+344 VVLAIVGI
-352 FLFHFRSS
+352 FLFHVQSAI
-360 LVILIFLV
+360 VIIVFLI

-405 VLIENVHRRR
+405 VLVENVHRRR
-415 EEGEE
+415 EEGDD
-420 LVEAVIHSARDVGKP
+420 LMTAITHSAKDVGKP

-470 SMVVAAIISV
+470 SMLVAAIISV
-480 VIVPVLIYYLVR
+480 VVVPVLIYYLVR

-504 RVLIKLY
+504 RFLIRVYDPL
-511 SPFFHAAVKLRYLV
+511 FHISVKLRYLMLLLFV
-525 LVLTLIV
+525 VM
-532 GASTVYLYEKLGR
+532 GASTFYFYEKLGR
-545 EFMPPLNE
+545 EFMPALNE
-553 GTLLY
+553 GTILY
-558 MPTTVPSL
+558 MPTTVPSV
-566 SRVEALRIINIQDRI
+566 SRQEIFRVINLQDRI
-581 LAQFPEV
+581 IKQFPEV
-588 QSVFG
+588 ESVFG

-602 DPAPISMIETFITL
+602 DPAPFSMIETFITL

-623 KVKEERFYSNWNIP
+623 KVKEERFYSSWKIP
-637 EGLKNLLRKVFPEER
+637 EFFKNVLRKLFPEER
-652 PISYTELIRE
+652 TITYTELIRE
-662 MDKAISM
+662 MDQAISI

-693 PLGIKIYGDDIRKL
+693 PLGIKIYGDDINTL
-707 NKVAQEIE
+707 NELAQQIE
-715 QTLKGTEGIMSIFGE
+715 QTLKDVDGIMSIFGE
-730 RSANASYI
+730 RSTKATYI
-738 EIRPKREALDRYGL
+738 EIRPKREALQRYGL
-752 TVEDVNGAI
+752 TISDINMAI
-761 ASLFANSPVSVMV
+761 AQLFANSPTSTMI
-774 LGRERYNITLGV
+774 LGRERYGITLGV
-786 PIDYRYDLES
+786 PLDYRYDLEN
-796 LMLPLKGKLIPL
+796 LMIPLNNRLIPL

-829 LTSYVFITPSPDTD
+829 LTSYVFITPNPEVD
-843 MGTVIARAE
+843 MGTVIERAE
-852 KVLKESLELPKGYYY
+852 KVLQEKLKLPKGYYY

-889 VILMII
+889 VILLIV
-895 LLVYFTFNKLFE
+895 LLVWFTFNKLFE
-907 TFLVLLTLPIAT
+907 TILVLLTLPVAT
-919 FGGVLLMYILDY
+919 FGGVMLMYMLDY

-960 NALLHHAT
+960 NSLLHTAT
-968 EEGGRLKSK
+968 RYGGKI
-977 QDAFEAIYE
+977 QDRKEAFEAIYR

-993 PISMTFSAILLG
+993 PIFMTFSAILLG
-1005 LIPIMM
+1005 LLPIMR

-1016 GEVMSRI
+1016 SEVMSRI
-1023 AAPMVGGVLSTFVI
+1023 AAPMVGGILSTFVI
-1037 VLLFVPALYAIYV
+1037 VLLFVPALYAIYM
-1050 EIVMRKKLRNNE
+1050 EWGTRRKGE

>member
-1 MVKLTEFLI
+1 MVKFTEFFVK
-10 RNRLAV
+10 NRVAV
-16 VFLTVFLFF
+16 IFVALFLLL
-25 YGFYS
+25 YGYYS

-48 VYAKWIGQ
+48 IYSKWIGQ
-56 VPQVVEDQ
+56 VPQVIEDQ

-119 QLPKEADI
+119 QLPREADI

-154 WALQNFYVKYAL
+154 WALQNFYIKYAL
-166 LSVPDVSEV
+166 LAVPDVAEV
-175 ASVGGFEKEYRVLIK
+175 ASVGGYEKEYRVLIK

-196 YRLSLKDV
+196 YGLSLKDV
-204 YRAVKRSNIERGGK
+204 YTALRKTNVEMGGK

-228 LRAVGYA
+228 IRAVGYA
-235 QTKEDLENT
+235 QSREDIAKT
-244 VIADRHGV
+244 VIVERDGV
-252 PIRVKDVAKVI
+252 PIRIMDIGNVV
-263 ETPAFRM
+263 ETPAYRM

-285 VVMRFGAD
+285 VIMRFGAD
-293 AYKVIKNVKAK
+293 AYKVIKNVKK
-304 VEEIKKGLPPD
+304 KIEEVKKGLPED
-315 VEIIPVYDRS
+315 VELIPVYDRS
-325 TLIERAIETLKSK
+325 DLIERAIDNLKSK

-344 VVILIISI
+344 VVLAIVGI
-352 FLFHFRSS
+352 FLFHVQSA
-360 LVILIFLV
+360 LVIIIFLII
-368 VSLLAT
+368 SLLAT

-405 VLIENVHRRR
+405 VLVENVHRRI
-415 EEGEE
+415 ENGDD
-420 LVEAVIHSARDVGKP
+420 LMTAITHSAKDVGKP

-470 SMVVAAIISV
+470 SMLVAAIISV
-480 VIVPVLIYYLVR
+480 TIVPVLIYYLIR
-492 GRIPPEEKNPIV
+492 GRIPPEHKNPLV
-504 RVLIKLY
+504 RFLIRVYDPLY
-511 SPFFHAAVKLRYLV
+511 HLAVKLRYVML
-525 LVLTLIV
+525 LLFILMGAGTYLI
-532 GASTVYLYEKLGR
+532 YEKLGR

-558 MPTTVPSL
+558 MPTSVPSV
-566 SRVEALRIINIQDRI
+566 SRQEIFRIINIQDRI

-602 DPAPISMIETFITL
+602 DPAPFSMIETFITL
-616 KPEEEWR
+616 KPQSEWR
-623 KVKEERFYSNWNIP
+623 KVKEERFYSNWDIP
-637 EGLKNLLRKVFPEER
+637 ESVKNLLRRLFPEER
-652 PISYTELIRE
+652 TIEFSELIRE
-662 MDKAISM
+662 MDRAISV

-693 PLGIKIYGDDIRKL
+693 PLGIKIYGDDINKL
-707 NKVAQEIE
+707 NQIAQHIE
-715 QTLKGTEGIMSIFGE
+715 QMIKDVEGIMSVFGE
-730 RSANASYI
+730 RSVKATYL
-738 EIRPKREALDRYGL
+738 EIRPRREALQRYGL
-752 TVEDVNGAI
+752 TISDINMAI
-761 ASLFANSPVSVMV
+761 AQLFANSPASTMI
-774 LGRERYNITLGV
+774 LGRERYGITLGV
-786 PIDYRYDLES
+786 PLDYRYDLEN
-796 LMLPLKGKLIPL
+796 LMIPLKDKLIPL

-829 LTSYVFITPSPDTD
+829 LTSYVFITPDPKLD
-843 MGTVIARAE
+843 MGTVISRAE
-852 KVLKESLELPKGYYY
+852 KVLQEKLKLPKGYYY

-882 LKVIIPV
+882 LKVIIPI
-889 VILMII
+889 VILLII
-895 LLVYFTFNKLFE
+895 LLVYFTFNRLFE
-907 TFLVLLTLPIAT
+907 TILVLLTLPVAT
-919 FGGVLLMYILDY
+919 FGGVLLMYILGY

-960 NALLHHAT
+960 NSLLHRAV
-968 EEGGRLKSK
+968 ERGGRIPSREE
-977 QDAFEAIYE
+977 AFEAIYS

-993 PISMTFSAILLG
+993 PIFMTFSAILLG
-1005 LIPIMM
+1005 LLPIMS

-1016 GEVMSRI
+1016 SEVMSRI
-1023 AAPMVGGVLSTFVI
+1023 AAPMVGGILSTFII
-1037 VLLFVPALYAIYV
+1037 VLLFVPALYAIYM
-1050 EIVMRKKLRNNE
+1050 EWTTRRTE
-1062 SS
+1062 

>member
-1 MVKLTEFLI
+1 MIKLTQFFLK
-10 RNRLAV
+10 NRIAILFATL
-16 VFLTVFLFF
+16 FLLL
-25 YGFYS
+25 YGYYS

-48 VYAKWIGQ
+48 IYSKWIGQ
-56 VPQVVEDQ
+56 VPQVIEDQ

-149 TLDEL
+149 SLDEL
-154 WALQNFYVKYAL
+154 WALQNFYLKYAL
-166 LSVPDVSEV
+166 LAVPDVAEV
-175 ASVGGFEKEYRVLIK
+175 ASVGGYEKEYRVLVK

-196 YRLSLKDV
+196 YGLSLKDLYMALKKTNV
-204 YRAVKRSNIERGGK
+204 EVGGK

-228 LRAVGYA
+228 VRAVGYA
-235 QTKEDLENT
+235 KSREDIAKT
-244 VIADRHGV
+244 VVAYRNGV
-252 PIRVKDVAKVI
+252 PIRVEDLGKVI
-263 ETPAFRM
+263 ETPAYRM

-293 AYKVIKNVKAK
+293 AYKVIKNVKK
-304 VEEIKKGLPPD
+304 KIEDIKKGLPED
-315 VEIIPVYDRS
+315 VEIVPVYDRS
-325 TLIERAIETLKSK
+325 TLIERAIDNLKTK
-338 LIEESI
+338 LIEESVVVLAI
-344 VVILIISI
+344 VGI
-352 FLFHFRSS
+352 FLFHIQSAI
-360 LVILIFLV
+360 VIIVFLII
-368 VSLLAT
+368 SLLAT
-374 FITMNHLGITSNIM
+374 FIAMNHLGITSNIM

-405 VLIENVHRRR
+405 VLVENVHRRL
-415 EEGEE
+415 ENGDD
-420 LVEAVIHSARDVGKP
+420 LMTAITHSAKDVGKP
-435 IFLALLIVTVSFVPL
+435 IFLALLIVTASFVPL

-470 SMVVAAIISV
+470 SMLVSAIISV
-480 VIVPVLIYYLVR
+480 TIVPVLIYFLVR
-492 GRIPPEEKNPIV
+492 GKIPPEEKNPIV
-504 RVLIKLY
+504 RFLLRLY
-511 SPFFHAAVKLRYLV
+511 DPVFHSAVRLRYILLLLFV
-525 LVLTLIV
+525 AMGV
-532 GASTVYLYEKLGR
+532 STFYFYEKLGR
-545 EFMPPLNE
+545 EFMPTLNE
-553 GTLLY
+553 GTILY
-558 MPTTVPSL
+558 MPTSVPSV
-566 SRVEALRIINIQDRI
+566 SRQEIFRVINIQDRI
-581 LAQFPEV
+581 IKQFPEV
-588 QSVFG
+588 ESVFG

-602 DPAPISMIETFITL
+602 DPAPLSMIETFITL

-637 EGLKNLLRKVFPEER
+637 EVIKNILRKVFPEER
-652 PISYTELIRE
+652 TITYTELIRE
-662 MDKAISM
+662 MDRSISI

-693 PLGIKIYGDDIRKL
+693 PLGIKIYGDNINTL
-707 NKVAQEIE
+707 NDLAQRIE
-715 QTLKGTEGIMSIFGE
+715 HILKGVDGIMSVFGE
-730 RSANASYI
+730 RSTKATYI
-738 EIRPKREALDRYGL
+738 EIRPKREALQRYGL
-752 TVEDVNGAI
+752 TVSDINMAI
-761 ASLFANSPVSVMV
+761 ARLFANSPASTMI
-774 LGRERYNITLGV
+774 LGRERYGITLGV
-786 PIDYRYDLES
+786 PLDYRYDLEN
-796 LMLPLKGKLIPL
+796 LMLPLKKGLIPL

-829 LTSYVFITPSPDTD
+829 LTSYVFITPNPEVD
-843 MGTVIARAE
+843 MGTVIERAE
-852 KVLKESLELPKGYYY
+852 KVLKEKLKLPKGYYY

-882 LKVIIPV
+882 LKVIVPV

-895 LLVYFTFNKLFE
+895 LLVWFTFNKLFE
-907 TFLVLLTLPIAT
+907 TILVLLTLPVAT
-919 FGGVLLMYILDY
+919 FGGVMLMYLLDY

-960 NALLHHAT
+960 NSLLHTAMRY
-968 EEGGRLKSK
+968 GGRIHDKK
-977 QDAFEAIYE
+977 EAFEAIYS

-993 PISMTFSAILLG
+993 PIFMTFSAILLG
-1005 LIPIMM
+1005 LLPIMR

-1016 GEVMSRI
+1016 SEVMSRI
-1023 AAPMVGGVLSTFVI
+1023 AAPMVGGILSTFVI
-1037 VLLFVPALYAIYV
+1037 VLLFVPALYAIYM
-1050 EIVMRKKLRNNE
+1050 EWSTRRR
-1062 SS
+1062 SGA

>member
-1 MVKLTEFLI
+1 MVKLTEFFIKNKIAIIFTTL
-10 RNRLAV
+10 
-16 VFLTVFLFF
+16 FLLF
-25 YGFYS
+25 YGYYS

-48 VYAKWIGQ
+48 IYSKWIGQ
-56 VPQVVEDQ
+56 VPQVIEDQ

-154 WALQNFYVKYAL
+154 WALQNFYIKYAL
-166 LSVPDVSEV
+166 LAVPDVAEV
-175 ASVGGFEKEYRVLIK
+175 ASVGGYEKEYRVLIK

-196 YRLSLKDV
+196 YGLSLRDV
-204 YRAVKRSNIERGGK
+204 YMSLKKTNVEMGGK

-228 LRAVGYA
+228 IRAVGYA
-235 QTKEDLENT
+235 QSKEDLEKT
-244 VIADRHGV
+244 VITYRNGI
-252 PIRVKDVAKVI
+252 PIRIRDIGKVV

-285 VVMRFGAD
+285 VIMRFGAD
-293 AYKVIKNVKAK
+293 AYKVIKNVKEK
-304 VEEIKKGLPPD
+304 IEEIKKGLPED
-315 VEIIPVYDRS
+315 VELVPVYDRS
-325 TLIERAIETLKSK
+325 TLIERAIDNLKTK

-344 VVILIISI
+344 IVLAIVGL
-352 FLFHFRSS
+352 FLFHIQSAI
-360 LVILIFLV
+360 VIIIFLILSILV
-368 VSLLAT
+368 T

-405 VLIENVHRRR
+405 VLVENVHRRL
-415 EEGEE
+415 EEGDD
-420 LVEAVIHSARDVGKP
+420 LMTAITHSAKDVGKP

-470 SMVVAAIISV
+470 SMLVAALISIT
-480 VIVPVLIYYLVR
+480 IVPVLIYILVR
-492 GRIPPEEKNPIV
+492 GKIPPEEKNPLV
-504 RVLIKLY
+504 RLLHKIY
-511 SPFFHAAVKLRYLV
+511 DPIFHLAVKLRYLLLLLFFV
-525 LVLTLIV
+525 M
-532 GASTVYLYEKLGR
+532 GASTLYFYEKLGR
-545 EFMPPLNE
+545 EFMPTLNE
-553 GTLLY
+553 GTILY
-558 MPTTVPSL
+558 MPTSVPSI
-566 SRVEALRIINIQDRI
+566 SRQEVFRIINIQDRI

-588 QSVFG
+588 ESVFG

-602 DPAPISMIETFITL
+602 DPAPMSMIETFIIL

-623 KVKEERFYSNWNIP
+623 KIKEKRFYSDWNIP
-637 EGLKNLLRKVFPEER
+637 EFLKDLLRRLFPEER
-652 PISYTELIRE
+652 NITYTELIRE
-662 MDKAISM
+662 MDQAISV

-693 PLGIKIYGDDIRKL
+693 PLGIKIYGDDINTL
-707 NKVAQEIE
+707 NDLAQQIE
-715 QTLKGTEGIMSIFGE
+715 QLLKNVEGIMSIFGE
-730 RSANASYI
+730 RSTKATYL
-738 EIRPKREALDRYGL
+738 EIRPKREALERYGL
-752 TVEDVNGAI
+752 TVSDINMAI
-761 ASLFANSPVSVMV
+761 AQLFANAPASTMI
-774 LGRERYNITLGV
+774 LGRERYGITLGI
-786 PIDYRYDLES
+786 PLDYRYDLEN
-796 LMLPLKGKLIPL
+796 LMLPLKGKLVPL
-808 SAVADIV
+808 PAVADIV

-829 LTSYVFITPSPDTD
+829 LTSYVFITPNPEVD
-843 MGTVIARAE
+843 MGTVIQRAE
-852 KVLKESLELPKGYYY
+852 KVLQEKLQLPKGYYY

-882 LKVIIPV
+882 LKVIIPL
-889 VILMII
+889 VILLIV
-895 LLVYFTFNKLFE
+895 LLVWFTFGRLFE
-907 TFLVLLTLPIAT
+907 TVLVLLTLPVAT
-919 FGGVLLMYILDY
+919 FGGVMLMYLLDY

-952 IVMVVYIQ
+952 MVMVVYIQ
-960 NALLHHAT
+960 NSLLHTAT
-968 EEGGRLKSK
+968 QHGGKIPDKRT
-977 QDAFEAIYE
+977 AFEAIYH

-993 PISMTFSAILLG
+993 PKAMTFFAILLG
-1005 LIPIMM
+1005 LLPIMK

-1016 GEVMSRI
+1016 SEVMSRI
-1023 AAPMVGGVLSTFVI
+1023 AAPMVGGILSTFII
-1037 VLLFVPALYAIYV
+1037 VLIFVPALYAIYMDWT
-1050 EIVMRKKLRNNE
+1050 MRGKRE
-1062 SS
+1062 E

>member
-1 MVKLTEFLI
+1 MVKLTEFFV
-10 RNRLAV
+10 RNRIAILFV
-16 VFLTVFLFF
+16 TLFLLL
-25 YGFYS
+25 YGYYS

-48 VYAKWIGQ
+48 IYSKWIGQ
-56 VPQVVEDQ
+56 VPQVIEDQ

-73 MGVPKVKTVRGY
+73 MGVPRVKTVRGY

-119 QLPKEADI
+119 QLPREADI

-138 VYQYALVSKTR
+138 VYQYALVSRTR

-154 WALQNFYVKYAL
+154 WALQNFYIKYAL
-166 LSVPDVSEV
+166 LAVPDVAEV
-175 ASVGGFEKEYRVLIK
+175 ASVGGYEKEYRVLVK

-196 YRLSLKDV
+196 YGLSLRDLYTALKKTNV
-204 YRAVKRSNIERGGK
+204 EVGGK

-228 LRAVGYA
+228 IRAVGYA
-235 QTKEDLENT
+235 QSREDIANT
-244 VIADRHGV
+244 VVAVRNHI
-252 PIRVKDVAKVI
+252 PIRVKDVAKVV
-263 ETPAFRM
+263 ETPAYRM

-293 AYKVIKNVKAK
+293 AYKVIKNVKK
-304 VEEIKKGLPPD
+304 KIEEIRKGLPED
-315 VEIIPVYDRS
+315 VEIVPVYDRS
-325 TLIERAIETLKSK
+325 TLIERAIDNLKTK
-338 LIEESI
+338 LIEETI
-344 VVILIISI
+344 VVLAVVGI
-352 FLFHFRSS
+352 FLFHVQSAI
-360 LVILIFLV
+360 VIIIFLV

-405 VLIENVHRRR
+405 VLVENVHRRL
-415 EEGEE
+415 ENGDD
-420 LVEAVIHSARDVGKP
+420 LMTAITHSAKDVGKP

-470 SMVVAAIISV
+470 SMLVAAVISV
-480 VIVPVLIYYLVR
+480 IVVPVLIYFLVR
-492 GRIPPEEKNPIV
+492 GRIPSEEKNPIV
-504 RVLIKLY
+504 RFLIRVYDPL
-511 SPFFHAAVKLRYLV
+511 FHMAVRLRYLMLLLFV
-525 LVLTLIV
+525 AMA
-532 GASTVYLYEKLGR
+532 ASTVYLYEKLGR

-553 GTLLY
+553 GTILY
-558 MPTTVPSL
+558 MPTSVPSV
-566 SRVEALRIINIQDRI
+566 SRQEIFRIINIQDRI
-581 LAQFPEV
+581 LKEFPEV
-588 QSVFG
+588 ESVFG

-602 DPAPISMIETFITL
+602 DPAPFSMIETFITL

-623 KVKEERFYSNWNIP
+623 KVKVERFYSDWNLP
-637 EGLKNLLRKVFPEER
+637 ESVKDLLRRLFPEER
-652 PISYTELIRE
+652 TITFTELIRE
-662 MDKAISM
+662 MDRAISV

-693 PLGIKIYGDDIRKL
+693 PLGIKIYGDDINTL
-707 NKVAQEIE
+707 NELAQRIE
-715 QTLKGTEGIMSIFGE
+715 QLLRNVDGIMSIFGE
-730 RSANASYI
+730 RSARATYV
-738 EIRPKREALDRYGL
+738 EIRPRREALERYGL
-752 TVEDVNGAI
+752 TVADVNMAV
-761 ASLFANSPVSVMV
+761 AKLFANAPASTMI
-774 LGRERYNITLGV
+774 LGRERYSITLGV
-786 PIDYRYDLES
+786 PLDYRYDIENM
-796 LMLPLKGKLIPL
+796 MLPLKGRLIPL
-808 SAVADIV
+808 SAVAEVV
-815 RTESPISIKSENGL
+815 RTESPISIKSENGM
-829 LTSYVFITPSPDTD
+829 LTSYVFITPSPDVD

-852 KVLKESLELPKGYYY
+852 KVLKEKLKLPKGYYY

-882 LKVIIPV
+882 LKVIIPI
-889 VILMII
+889 VILLIV
-895 LLVYFTFNKLFE
+895 LLVYFTFNRLFE
-907 TFLVLLTLPIAT
+907 TVLVLLTLPVAT
-919 FGGVLLMYILDY
+919 FGGVLLMYLMGY

-960 NALLHHAT
+960 NALLHRAV
-968 EEGGRLKSK
+968 EFGGKFPNRRE
-977 QDAFEAIYE
+977 AFEAIYA

-993 PISMTFSAILLG
+993 PIFMTFSAILLG
-1005 LIPIMM
+1005 LLPIMK

-1016 GEVMSRI
+1016 SEVMSRI
-1023 AAPMVGGVLSTFVI
+1023 AAPMVGGILSTFII
-1037 VLLFVPALYAIYV
+1037 VLLFVPALYAIYMELTV
-1050 EIVMRKKLRNNE
+1050 KKSSGGE
-1062 SS
+1062 SST